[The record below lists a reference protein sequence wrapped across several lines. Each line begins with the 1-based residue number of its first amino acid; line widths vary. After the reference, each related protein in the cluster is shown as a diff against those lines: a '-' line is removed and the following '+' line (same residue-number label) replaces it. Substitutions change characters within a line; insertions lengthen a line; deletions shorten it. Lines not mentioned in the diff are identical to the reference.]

1 MDAPLIC
8 RNIKRVTELSL
19 TIFALA
25 LVLLPATTA
34 ALDFRHKR
42 TGIEGL
48 VDVEVAYGLRMRTE
62 DADRALVAIAHGGKR
77 SNSGNF
83 DDGTLNYDK
92 GDLVS
97 NMVRTTGEVTLQWG
111 NFGAFFRGYAFYDYE
126 NEENDRQRTTL
137 TGEGK
142 DQVGSG
148 AQLLEAN
155 ISARFEIRDIPLQL
169 RLGDQVVNWG
179 ESRFFPGA
187 GVSVANPIDI
197 PLFQQPTSTPRDLR
211 RPVGML
217 SGVAHLSPLLI
228 IEGYYQYDWDKS
240 VLPAQGTFFS
250 SNDGLSP
257 GGRFIQTSGT
267 ASQFGTD
274 LSQRFGIPAET
285 LEAAGIPAFDPDF
298 LQVTRRISADRP
310 QDSGQFGVTLQT
322 IVPRLNDTKFAL
334 HFANYHSKVPFV
346 GGIAPSVAA
355 YNAYSRQGI
364 EALTNDLIEGG
375 VDPDTAQSAAVQ
387 TQLSRF
393 LGDARYFVRYPEN
406 IKMLGLSSNTTIARN
421 GTALFSEIG
430 HHFDAPLQVHAG
442 DRFDQL
448 LPGSSRD
455 NPLPPVDLATISEEG
470 LAADYAD
477 QPLDFIL
484 ERDKTFTLVGATQF
498 LGPRLGAVQSFLN
511 LELGW
516 LHIWDMPSKSDLFL
530 AEPGVVALQF
540 TPRSAFATA
549 DSWGYRVGGALVYTN
564 VLGGINLRPRILWS
578 HDVDGNSPVGAGPF
592 RQDRKALTFGLR
604 GEYIKRL
611 RFDIDYT
618 TFWGAGQWNL
628 INDRD
633 SIKLSVRYA
642 F

>member
-1 MDAPLIC
+1 MDSPLIG
-8 RNIKRVTELSL
+8 RPMKRITKLSL
-19 TIFALA
+19 TMGALA
-25 LVLLPATTA
+25 PVLMPATTA
-34 ALDFRHKR
+34 ALDFRHKG

-48 VDVEVAYGLRMRTE
+48 LDVGVAYGLRMRTE

-83 DDGTLNYDK
+83 DDGTLNYNK

-97 NMVRTTGEVTLQWG
+97 NMLRTTGELTLQWG

-126 NEENDRQRTTL
+126 NEENDRQRTAL

-142 DQVGSG
+142 EQVGSD
-148 AQLLEAN
+148 AQLLDAH

-187 GVSVANPIDI
+187 GVSVANPVDL
-197 PLFQQPTSTPRDLR
+197 PLFQQPTSTARDLR

-217 SGVAHLSPLLI
+217 SGVTHFSPLLV

-250 SNDGLSP
+250 ANDGLSP

-310 QDSGQFGVTLQT
+310 RDSGQFGLTLQT
-322 IVPRLNDTKFAL
+322 IVPQINDSKFAL
-334 HFANYHSKVPFV
+334 HFANYHSKVPLV
-346 GGIAPSVAA
+346 SGVTPSLAA
-355 YNAYSRQGI
+355 YNAYSQQGI
-364 EALTNDLIEGG
+364 EALAKDLIEGG
-375 VDPDTAQSAAVQ
+375 VEADTAQSAAVQ
-387 TQLSRF
+387 TQLGRF
-393 LGDARYFVRYPEN
+393 LGDASYFLDYPEN
-406 IKMLGLSSNTTIARN
+406 IKMLGLSMNTTVVRN
-421 GTALFSEIG
+421 GTALFGEIG
-430 HHFDAPLQVHAG
+430 HHFDAPLQVHPG
-442 DRFDQL
+442 DRFHQL

-455 NPLPPVDLATISEEG
+455 NPVPPVDLTTISEEE
-470 LAADYAD
+470 LAADFAD

-498 LGPRLGAVQSFLN
+498 LGARLGAVQSLVN

-516 LHIWDMPSKSDLFL
+516 LHIWDMPSKSDLL
-530 AEPGVVALQF
+530 LGEPGVVALQF

-549 DSWGYRVGGALVYTN
+549 DSWGYRLGGALVYTN
-564 VLGGINLRPRILWS
+564 VFGGINLRPRILWS
-578 HDVDGNSPVGAGPF
+578 HDVDGNSPAGAGPF
-592 RQDRKALTFGLR
+592 REDRKALSFGLR

-611 RFDIDYT
+611 RVDLDYT
-618 TFWGAGQWNL
+618 TFSGAGQWNL
-628 INDRD
+628 ANDRD
-633 SIKLSVRYA
+633 NIRLSVSYA